1 MTSQRKVIV
10 EMNQKISG
18 KKSLSEM
25 SDNVFG
31 NSLKSPAYVEILF
44 NCLRNVEK
52 QIKVIFIL
60 AESTQEQQIKGERQL
75 NDLHDSAQFIS
86 DKFEEYKEDRA
97 KENEIIGNLQS
108 EVRTLLSKVS
118 KLEK

>member
-1 MTSQRKVIV
+1 
-10 EMNQKISG
+10 MNQKISG

-75 NDLHDSAQFIS
+75 NDLLDSAQFIS